1 MIPVLYVDDES
12 ALLDITKHYLERSGE
27 FRVDTAT
34 SANEAIS
41 KLMEQERLYE
51 AIISDFQMPEMN
63 GIEFL
68 KKIRT
73 TGNTIPFIIFT
84 GKGREEV
91 VIQAL
96 NEGAD
101 SYIQKGGEPKAQ
113 FAELAHK
120 IRQSVQQR
128 RAEINIR
135 DLERREG
142 DIINFLPDATFAID
156 THGIV
161 IAWNHAMVKMTG
173 IRAAEILGK
182 GDYEYALPFYHE
194 RRPIL
199 IDLVL
204 RDDPATTVK
213 YGNVTR
219 NTGNLIAEVTIP
231 HFNNGEGALLWFV
244 ASPLYD
250 TRGTTVGAI
259 ESIRDITERKKAE
272 ESLKSSEERYRTL
285 LQRSFDAVVV
295 HRNGIIT
302 LANQIAA
309 TLLGVSSPSELV
321 GKKVLDF
328 VHPAY
333 RNTVTERIGAM
344 TTGNVMTAVD
354 TIEEKFLRTDGGVID
369 VEVVATGFF
378 DKGQPSILVVFR
390 DITRRKGL
398 MEALKESEERYR
410 NVVET
415 QTEFICRFRPDGTH
429 IFVNEAYCRYFN
441 KTRDEMIGNKFI
453 PRIPEEEKAGVKEHF
468 VSLTRE
474 NPVLAIDHRI
484 IMPDGKM
491 RWQRWND
498 RAIFDDKGI
507 LVEYQSVG
515 RDITD
520 VKEAEE
526 ALRFKHEELIS
537 AYEKLTA
544 MEKELALQSPK

>member
-161 IAWNHAMVKMTG
+161 IAWN
-173 IRAAEILGK
+173 
-182 GDYEYALPFYHE
+182 
-194 RRPIL
+194 
-199 IDLVL
+199 
-204 RDDPATTVK
+204 
-213 YGNVTR
+213 
-219 NTGNLIAEVTIP
+219 
-231 HFNNGEGALLWFV
+231 
-244 ASPLYD
+244 
-250 TRGTTVGAI
+250 
-259 ESIRDITERKKAE
+259 
-272 ESLKSSEERYRTL
+272 
-285 LQRSFDAVVV
+285 
-295 HRNGIIT
+295 
-302 LANQIAA
+302 
-309 TLLGVSSPSELV
+309 
-321 GKKVLDF
+321 
-328 VHPAY
+328 
-333 RNTVTERIGAM
+333 
-344 TTGNVMTAVD
+344 
-354 TIEEKFLRTDGGVID
+354 
-369 VEVVATGFF
+369 
-378 DKGQPSILVVFR
+378 
-390 DITRRKGL
+390 
-398 MEALKESEERYR
+398 
-410 NVVET
+410 
-415 QTEFICRFRPDGTH
+415 
-429 IFVNEAYCRYFN
+429 
-441 KTRDEMIGNKFI
+441 
-453 PRIPEEEKAGVKEHF
+453 
-468 VSLTRE
+468 
-474 NPVLAIDHRI
+474 
-484 IMPDGKM
+484 
-491 RWQRWND
+491 
-498 RAIFDDKGI
+498 
-507 LVEYQSVG
+507 
-515 RDITD
+515 
-520 VKEAEE
+520 
-526 ALRFKHEELIS
+526 
-537 AYEKLTA
+537 
-544 MEKELALQSPK
+544 

>member
-1 MIPVLYVDDES
+1 
-12 ALLDITKHYLERSGE
+12 
-27 FRVDTAT
+27 
-34 SANEAIS
+34 
-41 KLMEQERLYE
+41 
-51 AIISDFQMPEMN
+51 
-63 GIEFL
+63 
-68 KKIRT
+68 
-73 TGNTIPFIIFT
+73 
-84 GKGREEV
+84 
-91 VIQAL
+91 
-96 NEGAD
+96 
-101 SYIQKGGEPKAQ
+101 
-113 FAELAHK
+113 
-120 IRQSVQQR
+120 
-128 RAEINIR
+128 
-135 DLERREG
+135 
-142 DIINFLPDATFAID
+142 
-156 THGIV
+156 
-161 IAWNHAMVKMTG
+161 
-173 IRAAEILGK
+173 
-182 GDYEYALPFYHE
+182 
-194 RRPIL
+194 
-199 IDLVL
+199 
-204 RDDPATTVK
+204 
-213 YGNVTR
+213 
-219 NTGNLIAEVTIP
+219 
-231 HFNNGEGALLWFV
+231 
-244 ASPLYD
+244 
-250 TRGTTVGAI
+250 
-259 ESIRDITERKKAE
+259 
-272 ESLKSSEERYRTL
+272 
-285 LQRSFDAVVV
+285 
-295 HRNGIIT
+295 
-302 LANQIAA
+302 
-309 TLLGVSSPSELV
+309 
-321 GKKVLDF
+321 
-328 VHPAY
+328 
-333 RNTVTERIGAM
+333 M

-526 ALRFKHEELIS
+526 ALRFES
-537 AYEKLTA
+537 
-544 MEKELALQSPK
+544 